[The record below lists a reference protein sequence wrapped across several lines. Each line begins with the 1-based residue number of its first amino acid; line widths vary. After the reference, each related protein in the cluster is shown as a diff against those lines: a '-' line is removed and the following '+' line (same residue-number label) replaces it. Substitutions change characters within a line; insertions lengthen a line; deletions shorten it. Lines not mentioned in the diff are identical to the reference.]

1 VKLSRLF
8 VLLVLVGFT
17 ASAALA
23 DGIDPTVVIRQ
34 VDPPPVAI
42 TDPFG
47 TIIVSAT
54 ADQNVF
60 AFQNDTG
67 LTLVSLSVTLFGL
80 TVPLDFSFGEDPGAG
95 IFANTQLT
103 QNNNGSFTLLF
114 SGLDA
119 DHTGLLPAVCN
130 TGGIEVLASSYCQQ
144 CVGGIYSLVFDF
156 SDVPADQLKN
166 VLVVGAATVSAPEPG
181 TLMLL
186 SAGLVGLLGLRK
198 RKAALPN

>member
-42 TDPFG
+42 TNPSG
-47 TIIVSAT
+47 TIGVFVAGTT
-54 ADQNVF
+54 APTVAF

-67 LTLVSLSVTLFGL
+67 VVLTSISVTLFGL
-80 TVPLDFSFGEDPGAG
+80 SEPLDFSLGDNPGDG
-95 IFANTQLT
+95 IFKDAWSVVNPNGTTTLFFANVDE
-103 QNNNGSFTLLF
+103 S
-114 SGLDA
+114 
-119 DHTGLLPAVCN
+119 HTGLLPAVCN
-130 TGGIEVLASSYCQQ
+130 IGGIEVLASSYCQQ
-144 CVGGIYSLVFDF
+144 CIGGIYSFEFTGIPLGDI
-156 SDVPADQLKN
+156 
-166 VLVVGAATVSAPEPG
+166 VVGAATVSAPEPG

-198 RKAALPN
+198 RKAALQS